1 MYRVRNKVIA
11 MRMLDDLKSAFD
23 EIQPE
28 TEWEYNFVQDMA
40 IKMEENPDF
49 KLSKKQFA
57 KLNDLHQ
64 KYCKGWRI

>member
-1 MYRVRNKVIA
+1 
-11 MRMLDDLKSAFD
+11 MRILDDLKSAFD

-57 KLNDLHQ
+57 KLNDLH
-64 KYCKGWRI
+64 